1 MSPLQQFKLLLVEHL
16 HLSKDSLHIYVGMG
30 LFLGS
35 AILLRWRIKTWK
47 PWLLVLAAAIAG
59 EAWDLRDSLIYGTRV
74 YLLANLKDV
83 LNTIF
88 WPTVLMLLARHT
100 RVLKRA

>member
-1 MSPLQQFKLLLVEHL
+1 MSPLQQAKWLLVEHL
-16 HLSKDSLHIYVGMG
+16 HLSKDSLHIYVAMS

-35 AILLRWRIKTWK
+35 AILLRWPLGNWK

-59 EAWDLRDSLIYGTRV
+59 EAWDLRDSLVYDTRV

-100 RVLKRA
+100 RVLKRG

>member
-1 MSPLQQFKLLLVEHL
+1 MSPLQQIKWMLVEHL
-16 HLSKDSLHIYVGMG
+16 HLSKDTLHIYVAMS

-35 AILLRWRIKTWK
+35 AIVLRWPLKSWK
-47 PWLLVLAAAIAG
+47 PWLLVLAVALAG
-59 EAWDLRDSLIYGTRV
+59 EAWDLRDSLTYHTRIH
-74 YLLANLKDV
+74 LLANLKDV
-83 LNTIF
+83 FNTLF